1 MKIKNIFSFGL
12 LLTCSTLL
20 AQDLHFS
27 NPEYSPLILNPALA
41 GANSGMQANLNHRIQ
56 WGKLGDSFRSTAA
69 SLDAR
74 ITEDNSSK
82 SNVLAVGLNF
92 FNDKAGSL
100 GMLSNNLALSV
111 ANHVK
116 IDSRNKLSLAINAG
130 YCQRSI
136 QSADGI
142 WASQFNGVIYDAGVS
157 SGEEFNNQTFGFFD
171 AGAGILYTYNQK
183 TNGFSQNSEQRVN
196 FGFAAFHLN
205 RPNYSFVEIGNDR
218 LQVRYSAF
226 IDGEI
231 SIEGTD
237 GVILP
242 GAFYHKQGNASQILF
257 GTYYKYKLNSGS
269 KYTGN
274 EKPFSLSLGLFGRLK
289 DAFIAKMIL
298 EWDQFAI
305 GYSYDVTLSGLSK
318 NSNGLNASE
327 IFVRFNMGDGGGF
340 RYANGFGGKRR

>member
-1 MKIKNIFSFGL
+1 MKNKNIFSL
-12 LLTCSTLL
+12 SLWALCSTLL

-27 NPEYSPLILNPALA
+27 NPEYSPLTLNPALA

-69 SLDAR
+69 SFDAR
-74 ITEDNSSK
+74 VTEDNSSK

-92 FNDKAGSL
+92 FNDKAGNL
-100 GMLSNNLALSV
+100 GMMSNNLALSV

-142 WASQFNGVIYDAGVS
+142 WASQFNGVVYDAGVS
-157 SGEEFNNQTFGFFD
+157 SGEEFNNQSFGFFD
-171 AGAGILYTYNQK
+171 AGAGILYSFNQK
-183 TNGFSQNSEQRVN
+183 SSGFDENSERRVN
-196 FGFAAFHLN
+196 IGFAAFHLN
-205 RPNYSFVEIGNDR
+205 RPNFSFVESKNER
-218 LQVRYSAF
+218 LNVRYSAF
-226 IDGEI
+226 IDAEI
-231 SIEGTD
+231 SIQGTD
-237 GVILP
+237 GILQP
-242 GAFYHKQGNASQILF
+242 SAFFHNQGNASQILV

-269 KYTGN
+269 KYTGY
-274 EKPFSLSLGLFGRLK
+274 EKPFSISFGLFGRLK
-289 DAFIAKMIL
+289 DALIAKMII
-298 EWDQFAI
+298 EWDQFAL
-305 GYSYDVTLSGLSK
+305 GYSYDVTLSGLSN

-340 RYANGFGGKRR
+340 RYGSGFGGKRR